1 MSGLRSASASP
12 LDSRLH
18 LHQSVQAVQRRCKC
32 TSWTITAHPHH
43 SITPPLHPH
52 QPPAPTSSSGSTISH
67 SAIRT
72 IALSSRFTLHAPR
85 PPLQAPSTILIP
97 TVLMRANPRRQAVI
111 ALNTQGITMSVKALY
126 LCLKLTE
133 KLRRANQTENSEGR
147 AFARPFIESGRAEAE
162 DRAGGHL
169 LGHSGTTG
177 TSASRRTTNY
187 EPRTRNHES

>member
-1 MSGLRSASASP
+1 
-12 LDSRLH
+12 
-18 LHQSVQAVQRRCKC
+18 
-32 TSWTITAHPHH
+32 
-43 SITPPLHPH
+43 
-52 QPPAPTSSSGSTISH
+52 
-67 SAIRT
+67 
-72 IALSSRFTLHAPR
+72 
-85 PPLQAPSTILIP
+85 
-97 TVLMRANPRRQAVI
+97 MRANPRRQPVL

-177 TSASRRTTNY
+177 RSASRRTTNY
-187 EPRTRNHES
+187 EPGTVNQEP